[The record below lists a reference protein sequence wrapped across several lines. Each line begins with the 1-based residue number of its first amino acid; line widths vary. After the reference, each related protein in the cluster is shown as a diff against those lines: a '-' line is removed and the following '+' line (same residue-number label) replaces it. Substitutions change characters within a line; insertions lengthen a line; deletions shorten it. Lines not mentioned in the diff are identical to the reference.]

1 MGSPR
6 HNGARHYAGPG
17 IIVDGVHVELVSAM
31 HESPGVAVLCTH
43 AVGLHESTGV
53 AGLYTPVSE
62 SPCVAGLYTL
72 VVVVASEPPCVAGLY
87 TLVVALSLRV
97 GLSGLALSLRVGLSG
112 RVTRCRR

>member
-1 MGSPR
+1 MSSPR
-6 HNGARHYAGPG
+6 HNGARHYASPG
-17 IIVDGVHVELVSAM
+17 INVDDVHVELFSFV
-31 HESPGVAVLCTH
+31 HESLGVAVLCTH

-53 AGLYTPVSE
+53 VGLYTPVSE
-62 SPCVAGLYTL
+62 SPRVAGLYTL
-72 VVVVASEPPCVAGLY
+72 VVVSESPCVAGLY